1 MGYWTT
7 KSLPFTA
14 YNPMVRI
21 FRHAVALDERR
32 AKFRTNLW
40 SSTDKTLPGRDDS
53 GLSDYQKVVKSFVEE
68 KSNGLPPTDVDEV
81 TCQSMTLDLV
91 LTVSRSGFLVAIAK
105 SAVEPVSRIS
115 TCLILKYMLR
125 YVDSA
130 QRNQAELS
138 THIAEMD
145 DPAVL

>member
-53 GLSDYQKVVKSFVEE
+53 GLSDYQKVVKSFVKE

-81 TCQSMTLDLV
+81 TGLSMTLNLV
-91 LTVSRSGFLVAIAK
+91 LTTP
-105 SAVEPVSRIS
+105 VEVWFPGCHCDIGGG
-115 TCLILKYMLR
+115 
-125 YVDSA
+125 A
-130 QRNQAELS
+130 GE
-138 THIAEMD
+138 
-145 DPAVL
+145 